1 MLDSVAGIQA
11 LEAQIDGIR
20 SAAAKHIDQ
29 RLAHVRRASD
39 HARRDMLLSVLTL
52 IPLAA
57 LLAYICSVVVTRPL
71 RDLFRTISELG
82 HGRYSH
88 PVSITFPLEMRPL
101 GLPPDLLLP
110 RPSPLLVSQ
119 FPYI

>member
-71 RDLFRTISELG
+71 RDLYRTISELG

-88 PVSITFPLEMRPL
+88 PVRITFPSEMRRPDDQHDWLRTQTPPL
-101 GLPPDLLLP
+101 PTKKDH
-110 RPSPLLVSQ
+110 
-119 FPYI
+119 I